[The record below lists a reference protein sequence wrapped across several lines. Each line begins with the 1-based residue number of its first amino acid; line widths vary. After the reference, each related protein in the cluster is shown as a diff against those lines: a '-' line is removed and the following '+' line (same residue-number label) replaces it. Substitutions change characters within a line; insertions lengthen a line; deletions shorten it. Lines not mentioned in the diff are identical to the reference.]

1 MTDTQEKAPAMPPF
15 PPMAEP
21 DPTQPLG
28 SMANPAMIDA
38 LEGDFYGRAY
48 GMYEELRANGRIS
61 RVRLRF
67 AEGDAE
73 PTEEEKQRIQAS
85 PFVPELW
92 MLTHYDDVN
101 TFLLDDDNFSVNP
114 MTAMTPEQIAM
125 MQQQAG
131 EQEEAFLPLSRSLLT
146 MDPPDHTRL
155 RRLVQPYFAG
165 RAMDAA
171 RPAIQKI
178 ADDLLD
184 AADAEAV
191 ARGESA
197 PDRML
202 ELVSQ
207 YAYPLPVTVISDIL
221 GVPVED
227 RAQVQVWTE
236 QLLGRRFARPTEEQ
250 KRGLEEFAQ
259 YMRDLC
265 ARKRATPGEDLISFL
280 VQAEDEGGKLDETE
294 TLSMIFL
301 VFIAGHITT
310 VNLIGNSIVALL
322 ANPAEMAKLRQD
334 PGLTRNAVEETL
346 RYWGPAESTFA
357 RIAKQDIEVAGC
369 PIHAGERVMT
379 SLASADRDPGKF
391 ANPDRFDISR
401 PDANRHV
408 AFGKGIHVCL
418 GAPLARVEGEIA
430 LATLLRRY
438 PEMRLAVP
446 ADDLAW
452 RSTFLRGFTEI
463 PLKV

>member
-1 MTDTQEKAPAMPPF
+1 MTDTQAPTMPPF

-21 DPTQPLG
+21 DPSQPLG

-38 LEGDFYGRAY
+38 LEGGFYAGAY
-48 GMYEELRANGRIS
+48 DMYSQMRDNGRLS

-67 AEGDAE
+67 AEGDVE
-73 PTEEEKQRIQAS
+73 PTEEEKQAIAAS

-92 MLTHYDDVN
+92 MVTHFDDVN
-101 TFLLDDDNFSVNP
+101 ALLLDDDNFSVNP
-114 MTAMTPEQIAM
+114 TTGMSPEQIAM
-125 MQQQAG
+125 MEARAKEAG
-131 EQEEAFLPLSRSLLT
+131 NDFLPLSRSLLT
-146 MDPPDHTRL
+146 MDAPDHTRL

-165 RAMDAA
+165 RAMDVL
-171 RPAIQKI
+171 RPSIQKI

-184 AADAEAV
+184 AADAEAA

-197 PDRML
+197 PDRAL

-207 YAYPLPVTVISDIL
+207 FAYPLPVTVISDML

-227 RAQVQVWTE
+227 RARVQAWTE
-236 QLLGRRFARPTEEQ
+236 QLLGRRFGVPTEEQ
-250 KRGLEEFAQ
+250 KRGLEEFGQ

-265 ARKRATPGEDLISFL
+265 DRKRANPADDLISFL
-280 VQAEDEGGKLDETE
+280 VQAGDEGGKLDENE

-310 VNLIGNSIVALL
+310 VNLIGNNVVALL
-322 ANPAEMAKLRQD
+322 SNPDQLAKLQAE

-357 RIAKQDIEVAGC
+357 RIAKVDMEVAGC
-369 PIHAGERVMT
+369 PIHAGERVMS
-379 SLASADRDPGKF
+379 SLASADRDPAKF
-391 ANPDRFDISR
+391 ANPDTFDISR
-401 PDANRHV
+401 PDANRHI

-418 GAPLARVEGEIA
+418 GAPLARVEAEIA

-438 PEMRLAVP
+438 PGIRLAVP
-446 ADDLAW
+446 AEDLRW
-452 RSTFLRGFTEI
+452 RSTFIRGFQEI
-463 PLKV
+463 PVLV